1 MEDSLLLQLMG
12 KSPLL
17 AIVDVLIDN
26 KGLDLN
32 KSEIMK
38 ESGLS
43 RGTFFKFW
51 PLMER
56 NELVKKT
63 RNLGRIEMFMLNSSN
78 PIVEKLLELES
89 FLIAR
94 SLETKHKKIEVT
106 V

>member
-12 KSPLL
+12 KNPLL
-17 AIVDVLIDN
+17 TIIDVLIDN

-32 KSEIMK
+32 KAEIMK

-51 PLMER
+51 PVIEK
-56 NELVKKT
+56 NEIVIKT

-78 PIVEKLLELES
+78 PITEKLLELES

-94 SLETKHKKIEVT
+94 SLEARHKKIEVAA
-106 V
+106 

>member
-1 MEDSLLLQLMG
+1 MTG
-12 KSPLL
+12 KNPLL
-17 AIVDVLIDN
+17 TIIDVLIDN

-32 KSEIMK
+32 KAEIMK

-51 PLMER
+51 PMIEK
-56 NELVKKT
+56 NEIVKKT

-78 PIVEKLLELES
+78 PVVGKLLELES

-94 SLETKHKKIEVT
+94 SLEQKHKKIAVPASGK
-106 V
+106 